1 MNPEC
6 NHNVPSLRRLRA
18 LPARLARKIRPSA
31 RRPVL
36 GALGVAAALVTL
48 TAAACGSS
56 TPAPGPSTALATA
69 SQAGSAATAVQ
80 QLTIYVFRS
89 RQAIPGAPDGKN
101 HDTVVPATF
110 AVKVGTPVEVTVV
123 NYDEM
128 PHTITAPSLGLNAI
142 TTPGKAFTTAPQ
154 GAGATELLNKVTP
167 GVTHFTFTVRTA
179 GMYRWHCVLP
189 CDDYA
194 GNWAMGTSAS
204 GPGQLGFMAG
214 YIVGVS

>member
-1 MNPEC
+1 MNAEY
-6 NHNVPSLRRLRA
+6 HSNVPSLRHPWA
-18 LPARLARKIRPSA
+18 IPARFARQIRRNA
-31 RRPVL
+31 RRPML
-36 GALGVAAALVTL
+36 SALVVAAALVTVA
-48 TAAACGSS
+48 TAACGSGTPMATAPQS
-56 TPAPGPSTALATA
+56 ASAGTPAS
-69 SQAGSAATAVQ
+69 AVQ

-110 AVKVGTPVEVTVV
+110 AVKVGTPVEVTVI

-128 PHTITAPSLGLNAI
+128 PHTITAPSLGLNA
-142 TTPGKAFTTAPQ
+142 TTIPGTAFTTAPQ

-167 GVTHFTFTVRTA
+167 GVTHFTFTVKTA
-179 GMYRWHCVLP
+179 GIYRWQCALP

-194 GNWAMGTSAS
+194 GNWAMSTSAT
-204 GPGQLGFMAG
+204 GPGQVGFMAG